1 MKIASFCISFYK
13 IKKYSTMVSFSELNL
28 HSRSR
33 QPSDLYLQ
41 LYFLEEFKV
50 CIRISSNWSKNIQK
64 KIFTLTF
71 CRQKRKKNTH
81 YILYQVTNIF
91 CYWNMNEQFM
101 KNTKKKYHK
110 FHNRV
115 IQRNLCILCKLI
127 INAFK
132 FIWKKHSMKS
142 LNFIFVEKIKI
153 NQQCPLCST
162 SLADVKKKRKTT
174 KYPKVPKQLWILS
187 EYSI

>member
-28 HSRSR
+28 HSRLR

-64 KIFTLTF
+64 KFFTLTF

-101 KNTKKKYHK
+101 KNTKKSITNFTTVWY
-110 FHNRV
+110 NV
-115 IQRNLCILCKLI
+115 QLNLCILGKHHKCIQIYLKKTFNEIIKLYFCRKNKNKSTMPFVFNI
-127 INAFK
+127 PC
-132 FIWKKHSMKS
+132 WRKK
-142 LNFIFVEKIKI
+142 EKK
-153 NQQCPLCST
+153 NN
-162 SLADVKKKRKTT
+162 
-174 KYPKVPKQLWILS
+174 
-187 EYSI
+187 

>member
-50 CIRISSNWSKNIQK
+50 CIRISSNWAKNIQK

-71 CRQKRKKNTH
+71 CRQIGKK
-81 YILYQVTNIF
+81 ILYSLSSHKYFLLLKYEWTIHEK
-91 CYWNMNEQFM
+91 Y
-101 KNTKKKYHK
+101 KKKYHK

-132 FIWKKHSMKS
+132 FIWKKTC
-142 LNFIFVEKIKI
+142 NEIIKPYFCRK
-153 NQQCPLCST
+153 N
-162 SLADVKKKRKTT
+162 KNKTT
-174 KYPKVPKQLWILS
+174 MPFVFNIPCWRKKEKKNN
-187 EYSI
+187 

>member
-50 CIRISSNWSKNIQK
+50 CIRISSNWAKNIQK

-71 CRQKRKKNTH
+71 CRQKRKKKI
-81 YILYQVTNIF
+81 YIFFIKSQIF
-91 CYWNMNEQFM
+91 SVIEIWMIIHEKY
-101 KNTKKKYHK
+101 KKKYHK

-132 FIWKKHSMKS
+132 FI
-142 LNFIFVEKIKI
+142 
-153 NQQCPLCST
+153 
-162 SLADVKKKRKTT
+162 
-174 KYPKVPKQLWILS
+174 
-187 EYSI
+187 

>member
-50 CIRISSNWSKNIQK
+50 CIRISSNWAKNTQK
-64 KIFTLTF
+64 NFFTLTF

-132 FIWKKHSMKS
+132 FIWKKTFNEIIKLYFCRKNKNKS
-142 LNFIFVEKIKI
+142 TMPFVFNIPCWRKKEKK
-153 NQQCPLCST
+153 NN
-162 SLADVKKKRKTT
+162 
-174 KYPKVPKQLWILS
+174 
-187 EYSI
+187 